1 MSILNF
7 YRDKVVYQSFLLA
20 ILLAV
25 YGCGNS
31 QKPTDISL
39 KTESSIK
46 GKNYLSMKIN
56 GKDWIADNDIF
67 GAFHPKG
74 YYKAIIIAGSKGKKD
89 KNEQTFNIN
98 LYNTNGNNDL
108 NVAQLGNL
116 SADNYLCGS
125 MMGFEMKVNV
135 TKASSIPDIVEAT
148 FEGKMTCPSGET
160 LIITEGTFY
169 YHENNF

>member
-1 MSILNF
+1 
-7 YRDKVVYQSFLLA
+7 
-20 ILLAV
+20 
-25 YGCGNS
+25 
-31 QKPTDISL
+31 
-39 KTESSIK
+39 
-46 GKNYLSMKIN
+46 MKIN

-67 GAFHPKG
+67 GAIHPKG
-74 YYKAIIIAGSKGKKD
+74 YNNAIIIAGGKGKKD

-98 LYNTNGNNDL
+98 LYNTNGPGTFNFANGNKDL

-125 MMGFEMKVNV
+125 MMGFDIKVIV
-135 TKASSIPDIVEAT
+135 TKASSNPDIVEAT

-160 LIITEGTFY
+160 LHITDGNFY